1 MAWSEDAGVLDTA
14 MLECLAVLAAA
25 NGRSLVEELNVAV
38 KTYVLKEFAEQGEDA
53 LVERALCDR
62 AASKSP

>member
-1 MAWSEDAGVLDTA
+1 MAWSRDAGVLDSA

-38 KTYVLKEFAEQGEDA
+38 KTYVLKEFAEHGEHT

-62 AASKSP
+62 AVSKAP